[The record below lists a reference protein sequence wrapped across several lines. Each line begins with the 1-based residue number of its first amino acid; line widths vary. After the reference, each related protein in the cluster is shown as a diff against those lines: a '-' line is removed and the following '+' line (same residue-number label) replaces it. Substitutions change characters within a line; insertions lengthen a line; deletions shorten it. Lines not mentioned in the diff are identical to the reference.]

1 LCRCCFILERDPC
14 TLLPLCCISRLV
26 PPLHM
31 ISVLPFF
38 WKELV
43 YGFGGSCLLLAAGLE
58 RSMCFSCFNY
68 TRTACL
74 GLERTC
80 VGCLALGTG
89 DQRVWKEFVLVLLVA
104 ALHVF
109 WSNINALFFGAADF
123 PKGDPSPILTCFR
136 K

>member
-80 VGCLALGTG
+80 VGCLALGRSTCMERICIG
-89 DQRVWKEFVLVLLVA
+89 AFSCCPSRVFGMLYFLVLQTFLMETRLLYLRA
-104 ALHVF
+104 SENKHA
-109 WSNINALFFGAADF
+109 
-123 PKGDPSPILTCFR
+123 T
-136 K
+136 